1 MTQVTLHPVVIYFKH
16 DDSLQHKSIVFV
28 SDKPR
33 DDANL
38 VFGVLTELNEF
49 VKEALPTETS
59 YIHYWTDSP
68 TSKYRN
74 KKFFN
79 VICNHEEYFNI
90 PASWNYM
97 EARNG
102 KGPCDPI
109 GGVAKRNADIAVK
122 QQEEVI
128 QDANS
133 FFAWA
138 KNVDFIIEYCFISTA
153 AYEENKRFLDK
164 ASNKVKPVEGTIKI
178 HCVVKSLNENMLWVR
193 ETSCYNKCCFSSSGF
208 KYQMFCSGWQEVSL
222 PKKFTNKDS
231 LHQE

>member
-1 MTQVTLHPVVIYFKH
+1 
-16 DDSLQHKSIVFV
+16 
-28 SDKPR
+28 
-33 DDANL
+33 
-38 VFGVLTELNEF
+38 
-49 VKEALPTETS
+49 
-59 YIHYWTDSP
+59 
-68 TSKYRN
+68 
-74 KKFFN
+74 
-79 VICNHEEYFNI
+79 
-90 PASWNYM
+90 M
-97 EARNG
+97 EARHG

-128 QDANS
+128 QDANN

-153 AYEENKRFLDK
+153 AYEENKRFLDE

-178 HCVVKSLNENMLWVR
+178 HCVVKSLKENMLWVR
-193 ETSCYNKCCFSSSGF
+193 ETSCYNECCFSSSGF

-231 LHQE
+231 LHYE